1 MNKRGG
7 RQPQRKGGRG
17 GRGGPPRSGGR
28 GRPAQEGKAGPK
40 RRNPDDLGG
49 DQVEGRHAVRE
60 LLLIGRRRVLEL
72 TMSDDIEESPVVAEI
87 RDLADDARVPITYMS
102 RNKLEAEAR
111 TDAPQGVI
119 ARAHAV
125 RTVELEDLAGP
136 TRTGQP
142 PFLLALDGITDP
154 GNLGAILRSAEVAG
168 VTGVVLPRHRAV
180 RLTPAAVKAAA
191 GAIEHLDIA
200 LVGGLPTA
208 LSKLREL
215 EVWSIGLDMDGDVSV
230 FDMRAADSAVV
241 LVLGAEGEGLSRL
254 VRERCDLIASIPQ
267 VGALESLNV
276 AAAAAVACFEV
287 VRRRS

>member
-1 MNKRGG
+1 MSAETGAPG
-7 RQPQRKGGRG
+7 QR
-17 GRGGPPRSGGR
+17 
-28 GRPAQEGKAGPK
+28 
-40 RRNPDDLGG
+40 RRDADDLGG

-60 LLLIGRRRVLEL
+60 LLLIGRRRVREL
-72 TMSDDIEESPVVAEI
+72 WISEDIDDSPVIAEI
-87 RDLADDARVPITYMS
+87 IDLAEDTRIPITRMS
-102 RNKLEAEAR
+102 RKRLEAEAR

-119 ARAHAV
+119 ARAKALKA
-125 RTVELEDLAGP
+125 VELDDLVHQ

-180 RLTPAAVKAAA
+180 RLTPAAVKSAA

-200 LVGGLPTA
+200 LVGGIPAA
-208 LSKLREL
+208 LSRLREL
-215 EVWSIGLDMDGDVSV
+215 EVWSIGLDMGGDRSV
-230 FDMRAADSAVV
+230 FEMDAADSAVV

-267 VGALESLNV
+267 IGALESLNV

>member
-1 MNKRGG
+1 MTKRGG
-7 RQPQRKGGRG
+7 RPPQRRSGRG
-17 GRGGPPRSGGR
+17 GRPAAQRGH
-28 GRPAQEGKAGPK
+28 GRPSREGRAGPK
-40 RRNPDDLGG
+40 RRSPDDLGG

-72 TMSDDIEESPVVAEI
+72 AMSDDVDDSPVIAEI
-87 RDLADDARVPITYMS
+87 KDLAEDGRIPITYTS
-102 RNKLEAEAR
+102 RAKLEAEAR
-111 TDAPQGVI
+111 TEAPQGVI
-119 ARAHAV
+119 ARAHSVRAV
-125 RTVELEDLAGP
+125 NLEELAGN

-168 VTGVVLPRHRAV
+168 VTGIVLPRHRAV
-180 RLTPAAVKAAA
+180 RLSPAAVKAAA
-191 GAIEHLDIA
+191 GAVEHLDIA

-208 LSKLREL
+208 LSKLRDL
-215 EVWSIGLDMDGDVSV
+215 DVWSIGLDMGGELSV
-230 FDMRAADSAVV
+230 FEMDAADSAVV

-254 VRERCDLIASIPQ
+254 VRDRCDLIASIPQ

>member
-1 MNKRGG
+1 VNKRGRPQQRRSG
-7 RQPQRKGGRG
+7 RPNPQRRQ
-17 GRGGPPRSGGR
+17 GPQGSKEPNR
-28 GRPAQEGKAGPK
+28 AGP
-40 RRNPDDLGG
+40 RRRDPNDLGG

-60 LLLIGRRRVLEL
+60 LLLIGRRRVHEL
-72 TMSDDIEESPVVAEI
+72 TVSDDIEDSAIVAEI
-87 RDLADDARVPITYMS
+87 LDLAEDMRVPVTRTARS
-102 RNKLEAEAR
+102 KLESEAR

-119 ARAHAV
+119 ARAQALKS
-125 RTVELEDLAGP
+125 VELEALVESS
-136 TRTGQP
+136 RTGAP
-142 PFLLALDGITDP
+142 AFLLALDGITDP

-168 VTGVVLPRHRAV
+168 VTGVILPRHRAV

-191 GAIEHLDIA
+191 GAVEHLDIA

-208 LSKLREL
+208 LSRLRDL
-215 EVWSIGLDMDGDVSV
+215 EVWSIGLDMGGERSV
-230 FDMRAADSAVV
+230 FEMDAADSPIV

-254 VRERCDLIASIPQ
+254 VGERCDLIASIPQ